1 MQKFRKV
8 SHAKKR
14 YRTALDLFPD
24 IRPRKIAAPYDH
36 QAQLLRD
43 YAQKGVKESDV
54 AIQGATGSGKTLV
67 GLLIAEWRRRQL
79 DERAVYL
86 CPTRQL
92 VHQVATFAREQM
104 GLPARAFVGKR
115 SAFPPSDQAEWRSGE
130 SIAITTYSALFNVNP
145 FFSRPNFIIVDDAH
159 AADQYIADYWTVRV
173 LKDDAEQSAIF
184 AEITSILRAV
194 LPADEAARMTEAPR
208 SLSDDLWV
216 QVVPA
221 PLMWKHETEIAAV
234 LDQAPEGS
242 DLAFRWSVLK
252 GHLRACQTYLSP
264 TEIVIRPVLPPTA
277 EHEPFSGAN
286 QRLYMSATLGRGGEL
301 ERLAGRNPI
310 LRLPS
315 PEGWNGHGV
324 GRRFF
329 LFPGASLDADA
340 SNDLV
345 AKLVKRTGRALYLA
359 ADDKSA
365 RRARA
370 FLEANLA
377 GYTLFSA
384 QQIEESK
391 AVFTAQEKAIALI
404 ANRYDGIDFPNDEC
418 RLLVVEGRPAGAG
431 LQEKFL
437 ANKLGARALFS
448 ERIRTR
454 VIQAFGRCT
463 RSANDYAVV
472 IAAGSPL
479 LDELLLRE
487 NMSLLDRELQAE
499 IRFGE
504 EQSQG
509 LKEKDFL
516 ALADLFLEQ
525 SDDWR
530 DAERDIVNL
539 RDEMKEEI
547 PRSLP
552 ALETA
557 AVNEIEYLAKLWN
570 GSYAEAL
577 DAAQRVVTAL
587 AGGEELKGYR
597 AWWQYLAG
605 CAALLDAEDRGTSR
619 EKADEHFRLARGV
632 SGVRWLSR
640 LTAAASMDKAST
652 PPEDDAAVEAIEA
665 QLCELG
671 ITREAPFTE
680 KLTAIRNG
688 IASNE
693 AKRFETARKELGELL
708 GFRADSSTEQGAP
721 DPWWI
726 SGEALCIVFEDHS
739 NGKPGNALSVE
750 KARQAASHV
759 GWIEENVA
767 GLTDNA
773 TILPVL
779 ITAADTS
786 RNEVRPHLRTV
797 VVWPL
802 AEFREWVDKALTA
815 IRKARATLSRR
826 GDLVWRA
833 ETLSVLSSIG
843 ATPATLARFLTS
855 RLSQRTPSTRQR

>member
-1 MQKFRKV
+1 MQKFRRV
-8 SHAKKR
+8 STKR
-14 YRTALDLFPD
+14 KQYRTPLDLFPD

-43 YAQKGVKESDV
+43 YSQKAVKERDV

-79 DERAVYL
+79 NERPVYL

-92 VHQVATFAREQM
+92 VHQVATFAKQQM
-104 GLPARAFVGKR
+104 GLPARAFVGSK
-115 SAFPPSDQAEWRSGE
+115 SAFPASDQAEWRGGE

-145 FFSRPNFIIVDDAH
+145 FFNRPNFIIVDDAH

-173 LKDDAEQSAIF
+173 VKDDDKQ
-184 AEITSILRAV
+184 AEIFEEIASILRAV
-194 LPADEAARMTEAPR
+194 LPADEAARMAEEPR
-208 SLSDDLWV
+208 SLSDYMWV

-221 PLMWKHETEIAAV
+221 PLIWKHETEITGV
-234 LDQAPEGS
+234 LDQAENGS
-242 DLAFRWSVLK
+242 DLAFRWSVIK
-252 GHLRACQTYLSP
+252 GHLRACQVYISP
-264 TEIVIRPVLPPTA
+264 HELVIRPVLPPTA
-277 EHEPFSGAN
+277 DHEPFTTAS

-329 LFPGASLDADA
+329 MFPGASLDADA

-345 AKLVKRTGRALYLA
+345 AKLVKQTGRALYLA
-359 ADDKSA
+359 ADDKGA

-370 FLEANLA
+370 FFAANLSQ
-377 GYTLFSA
+377 YEIISA
-384 QQIEESK
+384 RQIEESK
-391 AVFTAQEKAIALI
+391 KVFTSEKKAIALI

-418 RLLVVEGRPAGAG
+418 RLLIVEGRPAGAS

-463 RSANDYAVV
+463 RSANDYALV
-472 IAAGSPL
+472 IAAGSQL
-479 LDELLLRE
+479 LDELTLRE
-487 NMSLLDRELQAE
+487 NTSLLDRELQAE
-499 IRFGE
+499 IRFGH
-504 EQSQG
+504 EQSQN
-509 LKEKDFL
+509 LKENDFL
-516 ALADLFLEQ
+516 SLASLFLEQ

-539 RDEMKEEI
+539 RDEMKQEV

-552 ALETA
+552 ALDA
-557 AVNEIEYLAKLWN
+557 AAICEIEYMTELWR
-570 GSYAEAL
+570 GSYADAL
-577 DAAQRVVTAL
+577 DAAQKVVTSL

-605 CAALLDAEDRGTSR
+605 CAALLDAEERGTSR
-619 EKADEHFRLARGV
+619 KKADEHFRLARGI
-632 SGVRWLSR
+632 GGIRWLSG
-640 LTAAASMDKAST
+640 LVTSDPKDKEGA
-652 PPEDDAAVEAIEA
+652 PPEDEAAVEAIEA
-665 QLCELG
+665 QLHELG
-671 ITREAPFTE
+671 ITKEGPFTE
-680 KLTAIRNG
+680 KVTSIRKG
-688 IASNE
+688 IAGNE
-693 AKRFETARKELGELL
+693 AKSFEAARKELGELL
-708 GFRADSSTEQGAP
+708 GFQTGNSGQQGAP

-726 SGEALCIVFEDHS
+726 SGESLCIVFEDHS
-739 NGKPGNALSVE
+739 NGKPGNALSIE

-759 GWIEENVA
+759 TWIEENVV
-767 GLTDNA
+767 GLKKGA
-773 TILPVL
+773 TTLPVL

-786 RNEVRPHLRTV
+786 RDEVRTHLRSV

-802 AEFREWVDKALTA
+802 DDFRAWADQALGA
-815 IRKARATLSRR
+815 IRKVRARLSTR
-826 GDLVWRA
+826 GDLAWRA
-833 ETLSVLSSIG
+833 DALTVLSSIH
-843 ATPATLARFLTS
+843 ATPSSLASFLS
-855 RLSQRTPSTRQR
+855 ERLRAGAVRKR